1 MSDKVKWKEE
11 MITVMQ
17 AVKILGNNY
26 TEFKVYRML
35 RDGRLGG
42 RYDKGI
48 GSRKGSWLV
57 SKKSVELYLENTRI
71 LSMYEENKYAQLAL
85 F

>member
-1 MSDKVKWKEE
+1 MSDKREE

-17 AVKILGNNY
+17 AVKILGRNY

-35 RDGRLGG
+35 KDGRLGG
-42 RYDKGI
+42 RYDRGI
-48 GSRKGSWLV
+48 GSNKGSWLV
-57 SKKSVELYLENTRI
+57 SKESVELYLNSTRI
-71 LSMYEENKYAQLAL
+71 LSMYEENKYAQLSL